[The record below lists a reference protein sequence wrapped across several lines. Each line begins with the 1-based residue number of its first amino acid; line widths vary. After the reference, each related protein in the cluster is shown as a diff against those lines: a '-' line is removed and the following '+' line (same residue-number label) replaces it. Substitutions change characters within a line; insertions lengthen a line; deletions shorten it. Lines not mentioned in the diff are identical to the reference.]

1 MPDLEH
7 HTVTD
12 WLTELRPAVA
22 AQEWPPAIRSLE
34 LEVGHPEQLVALGQ
48 VLDDLGDG
56 HIAELARTLRGSPF
70 RDDVR
75 AVLAQLG
82 AARLLRLLHWLPE
95 RGVPECNLVI
105 AALIEGVSPEARA
118 LRAALA
124 ALTRRAVLRR
134 MFDPERIALLTA
146 ACTAALKEAA

>member
-7 HTVTD
+7 RAVTD
-12 WLTELRPAVA
+12 WLTELRPVVA
-22 AQEWPPAIRSLE
+22 AQEWPPAVRPLE
-34 LEVGHPEQLVALGQ
+34 MEAGHPERLVALGRA
-48 VLDDLGDG
+48 LDDLEDD
-56 HIAELARTLRGSPF
+56 HVAELARMLRAPPLGE
-70 RDDVR
+70 DLL

-82 AARLLRLLHWLPE
+82 AARLLRILHWLPE
-95 RGVPECNLVI
+95 RGIPECNLVI

-124 ALTRRAVLRR
+124 ALTRRAILRR
-134 MFDPERIALLTA
+134 IFDPERVALLTA